1 MVFSNIIAVM
11 NQPIQIKVFTIKSY
25 NTLSIK
31 KIVRAIKN
39 YQIFI
44 EFSLYRLRSIH
55 HPLSFY
61 LPIGLEFE

>member
-1 MVFSNIIAVM
+1 LNK
-11 NQPIQIKVFTIKSY
+11 PIQIKVFRIKSY
-25 NTLSIK
+25 HTLSIK

-61 LPIGLEFE
+61 LPIGLEFD

>member
-1 MVFSNIIAVM
+1 ML
-11 NQPIQIKVFTIKSY
+11 KSY
-25 NTLSIK
+25 NKLSIK

-55 HPLSFY
+55 PPLSFY
-61 LPIGLEFE
+61 IPIGLEFD